1 MRVFIAVLLLLFSF
15 QSWTKADDISD
26 FEIEGMSIGDSLLDY
41 FSKTEIEQFE
51 KDEYKI
57 PEPQKYDRIFILEKE
72 FKQFEYISVD
82 VKKNDKQF
90 IIYGLTGMIDYNDI
104 NKCLNQQNEINND
117 LKNLFIQKGKKSIVP
132 SAYDETGESKQH
144 YITYG
149 LDDGYIMLVCY
160 DMAKHTNIQGGLD
173 LAIRLKEFQY
183 WLN

>member
-1 MRVFIAVLLLLFSF
+1 MKKLLGILVLGLLLITPS
-15 QSWTKADDISD
+15 QADDISD
-26 FEIEGMSIGDSLLDY
+26 FEIEGMSVGDSLLDY
-41 FSKTEIEQFE
+41 ASEKEIEQFE
-51 KDEYKI
+51 KVEYKI
-57 PEPQKYDRIFILEKE
+57 PKPQKYDRIFILEKK

-173 LAIRLKEFQY
+173 LAIRFKEFQD